1 MRNSKRMILG
11 SLALGAAL
19 AVAFTGGVGAQDGG
33 PAKPLKIAVV
43 NLTDCM
49 SQEKSDLAK
58 ELRGKLE
65 AESKEAK
72 EEIGKLRKKADELK
86 QRASAVEEG
95 SDFYNQIVKDYNMCE
110 AEIKISGE
118 VTQRRLVAMQYKFN
132 TQLYNEA
139 RAMVQKIAE
148 ETKVDLVLR
157 ADDGEPLNDKQ
168 EMTMQ
173 RNLVRIVLYN
183 TPATDITA
191 TVLGRL
197 NEDFKKR
204 PKK

>member
-65 AESKEAK
+65 ADSKEMK
-72 EEIGKLRKKADELK
+72 EEIAALRKKAEELK
-86 QRASAVEEG
+86 GRASAVEEG
-95 SDFYNQIVKDYNMCE
+95 SDFYNQLVYDYNMTE
-110 AEIKISGE
+110 GAIKIKGE
-118 VTQRRLVAMQYKFN
+118 MNQRRLLQTQYKYN

-139 RAMVQKIAE
+139 RAMIQKVAE
-148 ETKVDLVLR
+148 EGKYDLVLR

-183 TPATDITA
+183 APSTDITT